1 MPRALGSI
9 LLAAV
14 GVGVCAPLYAD
25 SQTTTPYPGYE
36 AALTRCDSLTDA
48 ERARCITN
56 IRPTVP
62 AGAQTAA
69 SYSEPNAVK
78 PGANR
83 DDEYAAALRECQAV
97 TDATEQQRCI
107 ENAKEHLGRF

>member
-14 GVGVCAPLYAD
+14 GVGVYAPLYAD

-36 AALTRCDSLTDA
+36 AALSRCDTLSDA
-48 ERARCITN
+48 ERARCIVN

-62 AGAQTAA
+62 GAQTT

-78 PGANR
+78 PGADR
-83 DDEYAAALRECQAV
+83 DEEYAEAVKECQAI
-97 TDATEQQRCI
+97 TDPDDQQRCVK
-107 ENAKEHLGRF
+107 NAKDHLGRR